1 MSSHQT
7 WSTSALKISYTRHI
21 LLKLTYRNL
30 NLQEIPPHFKEYA
43 ENKKQKQK
51 HYSRALCPL
60 LPTRGL
66 GFFRLAKPPPPQLF
80 FACQHVKN
88 LGKSAPPLFFKRCFL
103 PVHDLV
109 RLA

>member
-30 NLQEIPPHFKEYA
+30 NLQEIPPHFKEYV
-43 ENKKQKQK
+43 ENKKEKQK

-66 GFFRLAKPPPPQLF
+66 GFLRLAKPPPPTF
-80 FACQHVKN
+80 FCMSTCQEF
-88 LGKSAPPLFFKRCFL
+88 G
-103 PVHDLV
+103 
-109 RLA
+109 